1 MKEKLISNITLQKLV
16 KGNNKR
22 SMKNYKSNF
31 LSVSSMSTE
40 HMQLSEQE
48 SSQESKQLQT
58 SAAESEIEEDDI
70 RQKYKSE
77 ICPPSISM

>member
-48 SSQESKQLQT
+48 SSQESKQLQS
-58 SAAESEIEEDDI
+58 SAAESEIEENDI